1 VLVHLRTAADLD
13 GQLDQAAHDQAG
25 QVAERLVVDDVDA
38 VDVPGQRADG
48 VPGLHAGQDVADA
61 GVDALPEGDVPLGG
75 MTVVAIDR
83 ERIMLANVAGR
94 FYAMRDMCGHRNAP
108 LSRGKLDGC
117 IVECPLHFAQFDVR
131 TGKLVDGPISA
142 DVPIYEV
149 RVEGDTVMIKR

>member
-1 VLVHLRTAADLD
+1 MT
-13 GQLDQAAHDQAG
+13 
-25 QVAERLVVDDVDA
+25 
-38 VDVPGQRADG
+38 DVPAGF
-48 VPGLHAGQDVADA
+48 VPVAKA
-61 GVDALPEGDVPLGG
+61 GDVPPGG
-75 MTVVAIDR
+75 MIVVAIDR

-149 RVEGDTVMIKR
+149 RIEGDTVLIKR